1 MLDITARGGRA
12 RCPRARAPPGLG
24 TAAPGTRSC
33 WGGSRWSRAKPRV
46 PKAHRTPLSPPD
58 PTKKR
63 FPHPFLAGKEG
74 GRSIPCGGATKN
86 PAHWGRRGEKNH
98 SNRGKREFPGA
109 WFRIFCL
116 FLMAQMRA
124 APQNRANAAC
134 AGISLLG
141 RAASAQH
148 RCQGLQVPELQGV
161 HTGRGSWSP
170 GGGVQPICG
179 ANPTQIGTQVPP
191 VCKGLKAAPGERASS
206 QGMEQR
212 VMVSSRP
219 PWGQEE
225 DGEQWY
231 WGTQTRNPICSWGF
245 PVPGSGLCYFE
256 VVCRVSGCTRPGDMS
271 HCTWGATR

>member
-1 MLDITARGGRA
+1 MSPRHTGPL
-12 RCPRARAPPGLG
+12 CPLRTPPRKGFH
-24 TAAPGTRSC
+24 TRS
-33 WGGSRWSRAKPRV
+33 
-46 PKAHRTPLSPPD
+46 L
-58 PTKKR
+58 
-63 FPHPFLAGKEG
+63 LE
-74 GRSIPCGGATKN
+74 
-86 PAHWGRRGEKNH
+86 RRGE
-98 SNRGKREFPGA
+98 GA
-109 WFRIFCL
+109 SPAAVPPKTRLTGGAEGRKITAIGEKGNFQVLWFRIFCL